1 MHPSVELSLWS
12 AWHVLGRYRDQKKVV
27 TPVAFGQANETA
39 VWCAHQT
46 NYLVELRARAHLAKV
61 ANSQQT
67 L

>member
-1 MHPSVELSLWS
+1 MC
-12 AWHVLGRYRDQKKVV
+12 LGVTETKKKVM